1 MDYHIFWGSN
11 CLFLGYLCYFCKL
24 NAGQGLKMILEWLEQ
39 HKEELMDNWEKAQ
52 KGDPLKK
59 IEPLKQ
65 DTDMFTEVV
74 KAEYVDGY
82 RIRLWFNNQV
92 TKVVDLR
99 TSLKGKVF
107 EPLKDLNFFKR
118 FTVKY
123 NTIEWENG
131 ADFAPEYLLS
141 LPEA

>member
-1 MDYHIFWGSN
+1 MF
-11 CLFLGYLCYFCKL
+11 
-24 NAGQGLKMILEWLEQ
+24 
-39 HKEELMDNWEKAQ
+39 
-52 KGDPLKK
+52 
-59 IEPLKQ
+59 IE
-65 DTDMFTEVV
+65 VI

-92 TKVVDLR
+92 TKVVDLKS
-99 TSLKGKVF
+99 SLKAIVF
-107 EPLKDLNFFKR
+107 EALKDIDFFKR

-123 NTIEWENG
+123 NTVEWENG

>member
-1 MDYHIFWGSN
+1 MNFADHAPAHFHAWYNEYKVIVSIKDG
-11 CLFLGYLCYFCKL
+11 
-24 NAGQGLKMILEWLEQ
+24 IV
-39 HKEELMDNWEKAQ
+39 
-52 KGDPLKK
+52 KG
-59 IEPLKQ
+59 
-65 DTDMFTEVV
+65 DMFTEVV

-92 TKVVDLR
+92 VKVVDLR
-99 TSLKGKVF
+99 SSLKGKVF

-118 FTVKY
+118 FAVKY